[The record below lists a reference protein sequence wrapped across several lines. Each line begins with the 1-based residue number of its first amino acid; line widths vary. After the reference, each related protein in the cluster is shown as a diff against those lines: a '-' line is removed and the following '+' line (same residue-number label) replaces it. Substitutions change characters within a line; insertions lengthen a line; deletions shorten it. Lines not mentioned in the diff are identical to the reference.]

1 MFYLEE
7 REKRFFSILLR
18 IFFASTFIYVPGM
31 VLLPIAAIAAIS
43 LSLSA
48 VIFLR
53 DVITTHT
60 DAFEKIKRILTL
72 DSDSDDSEGQLLFR
86 TENGNDSDS
95 TDDSPSF
102 SLRDALML
110 ENNLHEESPLLS
122 THVRRQKVSFMDV
135 INDRTR
141 SPCVAT
147 STDVSPTLVV
157 DIGGTEVSSITG
169 GRNNGSLELDMEPST
184 NISAVPECNQ
194 ELEKTQENG
203 SLPFYAPENAETT
216 SKSTPNEQE
225 TENSS
230 VFAYVPMGYSLQPV
244 SNTQHSALNLEPQN
258 EVDGSEVLERS
269 KIPEQNYADSQ
280 DELPNLSAPS
290 NYEEINNSELEH
302 EQAIGEK
309 IFDDILSDVVQNY
322 LSKDDNSFDD
332 SFIGEAFEDALKER
346 QALPVSLTHREPFRL
361 PPAEVPDKSS
371 NDANEG
377 LEVLSYGV
385 FEFGEN
391 SSEESEKQNNSPFIE
406 SSHTRRD
413 SGVTGQP
420 SSTLLDNLLYMNQE
434 DDEIER
440 LLIEGSAERREML
453 HRDVSAF
460 LEPSSRDTESKNS
473 TSETNTPENED
484 HFEEIPL
491 HQRSTDGK
499 SLEEILDDLRSSRR
513 LTPLQQSYRAQYE
526 SEDVQTPEQTVSFEY
541 FLSPMPRSQTSEFE
555 KLPPTAA
562 SVDGSTYREPNVMH
576 RMYDRSFNA
585 PTLTFDPDLY
595 RPPRRRR
602 NTRDTLRSPPS
613 LQASPSELS
622 ARSRKSRNARP
633 ALPPATSL
641 SARLMPR
648 ENVADSNSHDSG
660 SFEDISR
667 NGSADDVLEPLLLQD
682 VGDREGSPR
691 PRRNSASRQRSIIS
705 EMANRR
711 KSLERSAKSIGRR
724 AGLLKKSRSPK

>member
-332 SFIGEAFEDALKER
+332 SFIGEAFE
-346 QALPVSLTHREPFRL
+346 
-361 PPAEVPDKSS
+361 
-371 NDANEG
+371 
-377 LEVLSYGV
+377 YGV

-473 TSETNTPENED
+473 TSETNTPETED